1 MSDIKITELVSKLS
15 KKGKMVFPN
24 PASEEQVF
32 LFENSNKI
40 KFPQKFK
47 EWLLFTDGGDLYLPA
62 GVQFYGVAHKPL
74 IDVDYSDRPSE
85 DYIVIGSLCT
95 GDPILIKTGSE
106 KIYIYNHEDNRIEE
120 DEVYEDF
127 FEFINDL
134 DNYLGI
140 GV

>member
-1 MSDIKITELVSKLS
+1 
-15 KKGKMVFPN
+15 MVFPN
-24 PASEEQVF
+24 PASEEQVS

-74 IDVDYSDRPSE
+74 IDVDYSDRPSD